1 MVSVVPSIA
10 ISAAPFSALN
20 VNTSPSTSLADKST
34 ERKESSSIVW
44 SGRSEITGAS
54 FTAFTVSVKL
64 PDPEAWPSLASTLTK
79 ISPLKLAAG
88 ETVRVEPSI
97 PTEPLASTLAWNVR
111 SSPSTSAPLNSNI

>member
-54 FTAFTVSVKL
+54 FTGTTVNINILESEDK
-64 PDPEAWPSLASTLTK
+64 PSLTDTVTSIL
-79 ISPLKLAAG
+79 PLKSAVGIIVSKVLSIL
-88 ETVRVEPSI
+88 TLLFPSVD
-97 PTEPLASTLAWNVR
+97 PKNDN
-111 SSPSTSAPLNSNI
+111 SSPSTSKPLNSNE